1 MSSKQKILLGT
12 SNTAKVAIVQAAIQG
27 LPIKLVTLNELRISL
42 DVIEDGRTTLDNAQ
56 KKARAY
62 FDRTDLPTLA
72 MDGGLQIEKFPA
84 EKQPGVMVRRIHGG
98 NGHATEQE
106 VLDFYIAELTKVGGK
121 SIGVWVGSVVLVLS
135 SHKLFSGTYTFKTL
149 LTSHPRGVVAS
160 GSPLSSIMIDP
171 ISGKYFSEMQWAER
185 PDTVWIHQF
194 LQEHLSLW

>member
-1 MSSKQKILLGT
+1 MGKRKQIFLGT
-12 SNTAKVAIVQAAIQG
+12 TNPAKIAIVRAAIQG
-27 LPIKLVTLNELRISL
+27 LPIKLVTLNELHILL
-42 DVIEDGRTTLDNAQ
+42 DVTEDGRTTMDNAQ

-62 FDRTDLPTLA
+62 YDRTDLPTLA

-84 EKQPGVMVRRIHGG
+84 EKQPGVLVRRIHGG

-106 VLDFYIAELTKVGGK
+106 VLDYYIAELIKVGGK
-121 SIGVWVGSVVLVLS
+121 NIGVWEGSVVLVLS
-135 SHKLFSGTYTFKTL
+135 SHEMFSGTYSFTTL
-149 LTSHPRGVVAS
+149 LTTHSRGVVAP

-171 ISGKYFSEMQWAER
+171 ISGKYFSEMQWGER